1 MENIVEKISKELENS
16 PELNEENNDIGL
28 PKSSLHSF
36 VKEFL
41 TKNKV
46 RGDKNIIPML
56 DKISRYYVTFI
67 SKVGAQICEDWKKKT
82 LNLEHIF
89 EALKQ
94 LKFQKHI
101 ELLMKESKTEEGND
115 KVEEEDEEKKYENKN
130 LKQMINKKKKRGGRK
145 KKYYENDEEKDA
157 MIDLENKIF
166 EEARLDMLKEERKLL
181 GEKQENEGNEDYEN
195 NNINLNAEQ
204 DQEKKEDN
212 INDNDNDND
221 KEKKAENIN
230 DNLFIDNAGEEDI
243 NFDA

>member
-1 MENIVEKISKELENS
+1 MENIVEKISKELENN
-16 PELNEENNDIGL
+16 PELNEDNNDIGL

-101 ELLMKESKTEEGND
+101 ELLMEESKKEQGND
-115 KVEEEDEEKKYENKN
+115 KDEEEDEEKKYENKN
-130 LKQMINKKKKRGGRK
+130 LKQMINKKKKRVGRK

-166 EEARLDMLKEERKLL
+166 EEARQDMINEERRLL
-181 GEKQENEGNEDYEN
+181 GEKQDNEEAD
-195 NNINLNAEQ
+195 NNINLDE
-204 DQEKKEDN
+204 DEKEKKEDN
-212 INDNDNDND
+212 LKEED
-221 KEKKAENIN
+221 KDKNEEGAKLN
-230 DNLFIDNAGEEDI
+230 DNLFIDNAGEDDI
-243 NFDA
+243 NFDE

>member
-1 MENIVEKISKELENS
+1 
-16 PELNEENNDIGL
+16 
-28 PKSSLHSF
+28 
-36 VKEFL
+36 
-41 TKNKV
+41 
-46 RGDKNIIPML
+46 ML

-101 ELLMKESKTEEGND
+101 ELLMEESKKEQGND
-115 KVEEEDEEKKYENKN
+115 KDEEEDEEKKFENKN
-130 LKQMINKKKKRGGRK
+130 LKQMINKKKKRVGRK

-166 EEARLDMLKEERKLL
+166 EEARLDMIKEERRLL
-181 GEKQENEGNEDYEN
+181 GEKQENEDFEN
-195 NNINLNAEQ
+195 NNINLNEEQ

-212 INDNDNDND
+212 INDND

>member
-1 MENIVEKISKELENS
+1 MENIVEKISAELENN
-16 PELNEENNDIGL
+16 PELNEDINDIGL

-101 ELLMKESKTEEGND
+101 ELLAKESKTGEKDKEED
-115 KVEEEDEEKKYENKN
+115 EDEEKNFENKN
-130 LKQMINKKKKRGGRK
+130 LKKMINKKKKRNGRK
-145 KKYYENDEEKDA
+145 KKYYENEEEKDA

-166 EEARLDMLKEERKLL
+166 EEARQDMINEERRLMQ
-181 GEKQENEGNEDYEN
+181 EKQENDEIDDK
-195 NNINLNAEQ
+195 INLDEEEK
-204 DQEKKEDN
+204 EKKEDN
-212 INDNDNDND
+212 IKEEKD
-221 KEKKAENIN
+221 KNEEGVKIN
-230 DNLFIDNAGEEDI
+230 DNLFIDNAGEDDI
-243 NFDA
+243 NFDE

>member
-94 LKFQKHI
+94 LKFHKHI

-181 GEKQENEGNEDYEN
+181 GEKQENEGNEDFEN
-195 NNINLNAEQ
+195 NNINLNEEQ

-212 INDNDNDND
+212 INDNDND

>member
-181 GEKQENEGNEDYEN
+181 GEKQENEGNEDFEN
-195 NNINLNAEQ
+195 NNINLNEEQ

-212 INDNDNDND
+212 INDNDND

>member
-16 PELNEENNDIGL
+16 RELNEESNDIGL

-41 TKNKV
+41 TKHKV

-101 ELLMKESKTEEGND
+101 ELLMKESKSGEGNNE
-115 KVEEEDEEKKYENKN
+115 EEEDEEKKYENKN

-166 EEARLDMLKEERKLL
+166 EEARLDMIKEERRLL
-181 GEKQENEGNEDYEN
+181 GEKQENEDFEN
-195 NNINLNAEQ
+195 NNINLNEEHENENEQ
-204 DQEKKEDN
+204 QQENKGDE
-212 INDNDNDND
+212 INDNE
-221 KEKKAENIN
+221 KEKKLEGIN

>member
-1 MENIVEKISKELENS
+1 MENIVEKISKELENN
-16 PELNEENNDIGL
+16 PELNEDNNDIGL

-101 ELLMKESKTEEGND
+101 ELLMEESKKEQGND
-115 KVEEEDEEKKYENKN
+115 KDEEEDEEKKYENKN
-130 LKQMINKKKKRGGRK
+130 LKQMINKKKKRGTRK
-145 KKYYENDEEKDA
+145 KKYYENEEEKDA

-166 EEARLDMLKEERKLL
+166 EEARQDMINEERRLMQ
-181 GEKQENEGNEDYEN
+181 EKQENDEIDDK
-195 NNINLNAEQ
+195 INLDEEEK
-204 DQEKKEDN
+204 EKKEDN
-212 INDNDNDND
+212 IKEEKD
-221 KEKKAENIN
+221 KNEEGVNIN
-230 DNLFIDNAGEEDI
+230 DNLFIDNAGEDDI
-243 NFDA
+243 NFDE

>member
-1 MENIVEKISKELENS
+1 MENIVEKISKELENN
-16 PELNEENNDIGL
+16 PELNEDNNDIGL

-101 ELLMKESKTEEGND
+101 ELLMEESKKEQGND
-115 KVEEEDEEKKYENKN
+115 KDEEEDEEKKYENKN
-130 LKQMINKKKKRGGRK
+130 LKQMINKKKKRVGRK

-166 EEARLDMLKEERKLL
+166 EEARQDMINEERRLL
-181 GEKQENEGNEDYEN
+181 GEKQENEEAD
-195 NNINLNAEQ
+195 NNINFDE
-204 DQEKKEDN
+204 DEKEKKEDN
-212 INDNDNDND
+212 LKEED
-221 KEKKAENIN
+221 KDKNEEGAKLN
-230 DNLFIDNAGEEDI
+230 DNLFIDNAGEDDI
-243 NFDA
+243 NFDE

>member
-1 MENIVEKISKELENS
+1 MENIVEKISKELENN
-16 PELNEENNDIGL
+16 PELNEDNNDIGL

-101 ELLMKESKTEEGND
+101 ELLMEESKKEQGND
-115 KVEEEDEEKKYENKN
+115 KDEEEDEEKKYENKN
-130 LKQMINKKKKRGGRK
+130 LKQMINKKKKRVGRK
-145 KKYYENDEEKDA
+145 KKYYENDEEKDS

-166 EEARLDMLKEERKLL
+166 EEARQDMINEERRLL
-181 GEKQENEGNEDYEN
+181 GEKQENEEAD
-195 NNINLNAEQ
+195 NNINFDE
-204 DQEKKEDN
+204 DEKEKKEDN
-212 INDNDNDND
+212 LKEED
-221 KEKKAENIN
+221 KDKNEEGEKLN
-230 DNLFIDNAGEEDI
+230 DNLFIDNAGEDDI
-243 NFDA
+243 NFDE

>member
-1 MENIVEKISKELENS
+1 MENIVEKISKELENN
-16 PELNEENNDIGL
+16 PELNEDNNDIGL

-94 LKFQKHI
+94 LKFHKHI
-101 ELLMKESKTEEGND
+101 ELLMEESKKEQGND
-115 KVEEEDEEKKYENKN
+115 KDEEEDEEKKYENKN
-130 LKQMINKKKKRGGRK
+130 LKQMINKKKKRGTRK
-145 KKYYENDEEKDA
+145 KKYYENEEEKDA

-166 EEARLDMLKEERKLL
+166 EEARQDMINEERRLMQ
-181 GEKQENEGNEDYEN
+181 EKQENDEIDDK
-195 NNINLNAEQ
+195 INLDEEEK
-204 DQEKKEDN
+204 EKKEYN
-212 INDNDNDND
+212 IKEEKD
-221 KEKKAENIN
+221 KNEEGVKIN
-230 DNLFIDNAGEEDI
+230 DNLFIDNAGEDDI
-243 NFDA
+243 NFDE

>member
-1 MENIVEKISKELENS
+1 MENIVEKISKELENN
-16 PELNEENNDIGL
+16 PELNEDNNDIGL

-101 ELLMKESKTEEGND
+101 ELLMEESKKEQGND
-115 KVEEEDEEKKYENKN
+115 KDEEEDEEKKYENKN
-130 LKQMINKKKKRGGRK
+130 LKQMINKKKKRVGRK
-145 KKYYENDEEKDA
+145 KKYYENEEEKDA

-166 EEARLDMLKEERKLL
+166 EEARQDMINEERRLL
-181 GEKQENEGNEDYEN
+181 GEKQENEEAD
-195 NNINLNAEQ
+195 NNINLDE
-204 DQEKKEDN
+204 DEKEKKEDN
-212 INDNDNDND
+212 LKEED
-221 KEKKAENIN
+221 KDKNEEGAKLN
-230 DNLFIDNAGEEDI
+230 DNLFIDNAGEDDI
-243 NFDA
+243 NFDE

>member
-94 LKFQKHI
+94 LKFHKHI

-115 KVEEEDEEKKYENKN
+115 KAEEEDEEKKYENKN
-130 LKQMINKKKKRGGRK
+130 LKQMINKKKKRVGRK

-166 EEARLDMLKEERKLL
+166 EEARQDMINEERRLL
-181 GEKQENEGNEDYEN
+181 GEKQENEEAD
-195 NNINLNAEQ
+195 NNINLDE
-204 DQEKKEDN
+204 DEKEKKEDN
-212 INDNDNDND
+212 LKEED
-221 KEKKAENIN
+221 KDKNEEGAKLN
-230 DNLFIDNAGEEDI
+230 DNLFIDNAGEDDI
-243 NFDA
+243 NFDE

>member
-1 MENIVEKISKELENS
+1 MENIVEKISKELENN
-16 PELNEENNDIGL
+16 PELNEDNNDIGL

-101 ELLMKESKTEEGND
+101 ELLMEESKKEQGND
-115 KVEEEDEEKKYENKN
+115 KDEEEDEEKKYENKN
-130 LKQMINKKKKRGGRK
+130 LKQMINKKKKRVGRK

-166 EEARLDMLKEERKLL
+166 EEARQDMINEERRLL
-181 GEKQENEGNEDYEN
+181 GEKQENEEAD
-195 NNINLNAEQ
+195 NNINFDE
-204 DQEKKEDN
+204 DEKEKKEDN
-212 INDNDNDND
+212 LKEED
-221 KEKKAENIN
+221 KDKNEEGEKLN
-230 DNLFIDNAGEEDI
+230 DNLFIDNAGEDDI
-243 NFDA
+243 NFDE

>member
-1 MENIVEKISKELENS
+1 MENIVEKISKELENN
-16 PELNEENNDIGL
+16 PELNEDNNDIGL

-101 ELLMKESKTEEGND
+101 ELLMEESKKEQGND
-115 KVEEEDEEKKYENKN
+115 KDEEEDEEKKYENKN
-130 LKQMINKKKKRGGRK
+130 LKQMINKKKKRVGRK

-166 EEARLDMLKEERKLL
+166 EEARQDMINEERRLL
-181 GEKQENEGNEDYEN
+181 GEKQENEEAD
-195 NNINLNAEQ
+195 NNINLDE
-204 DQEKKEDN
+204 DEKEKKEDN
-212 INDNDNDND
+212 LKEENKD
-221 KEKKAENIN
+221 KNEEGAKLN
-230 DNLFIDNAGEEDI
+230 DNLFIDNAGEDDI
-243 NFDA
+243 NFDE

>member
-1 MENIVEKISKELENS
+1 MENIVEKISKELENN
-16 PELNEENNDIGL
+16 PELNEDNNDIGL

-101 ELLMKESKTEEGND
+101 ELLMEESKKEQGND
-115 KVEEEDEEKKYENKN
+115 KDEEEDEEKKYENKN
-130 LKQMINKKKKRGGRK
+130 LKQMINKKKKRVGRK

-166 EEARLDMLKEERKLL
+166 EEARQDMINEERRLL
-181 GEKQENEGNEDYEN
+181 GEKQENEEAD
-195 NNINLNAEQ
+195 NNINLDE
-204 DQEKKEDN
+204 DEKEKKEDN
-212 INDNDNDND
+212 L
-221 KEKKAENIN
+221 K
-230 DNLFIDNAGEEDI
+230 EEDKD
-243 NFDA
+243 N

>member
-1 MENIVEKISKELENS
+1 MENIVEKISKELENN
-16 PELNEENNDIGL
+16 PDLNEDNNDIGL
-28 PKSSLHSF
+28 PKSSLQSF

-101 ELLMKESKTEEGND
+101 ELLMEESKKEQGND
-115 KVEEEDEEKKYENKN
+115 KDEEEDEEKKYENKN
-130 LKQMINKKKKRGGRK
+130 LKQMINKKKKRVGRK

-166 EEARLDMLKEERKLL
+166 EEARQDMINEERRLL
-181 GEKQENEGNEDYEN
+181 GEKHENEEAD
-195 NNINLNAEQ
+195 NNINLDE
-204 DQEKKEDN
+204 DEKEKKEDN
-212 INDNDNDND
+212 LKEED
-221 KEKKAENIN
+221 KGKNEEGEKLN
-230 DNLFIDNAGEEDI
+230 DNLFIDNAGEDDI
-243 NFDA
+243 NFDE

>member
-1 MENIVEKISKELENS
+1 MESIVEKISKELENN
-16 PELNEENNDIGL
+16 PELNEDNNDIGL

-94 LKFQKHI
+94 LKFHKHI
-101 ELLMKESKTEEGND
+101 ELLMEESKKEQGND
-115 KVEEEDEEKKYENKN
+115 KDEEEDEEKKYENKN
-130 LKQMINKKKKRGGRK
+130 LKQMINKKKKRVGRK

-166 EEARLDMLKEERKLL
+166 EEARQDMINEERRLL
-181 GEKQENEGNEDYEN
+181 GEKQENEEAD
-195 NNINLNAEQ
+195 NNINLDE
-204 DQEKKEDN
+204 DEKEKKEDN
-212 INDNDNDND
+212 LKEED
-221 KEKKAENIN
+221 KDKNEEGAKLN
-230 DNLFIDNAGEEDI
+230 DNLFIDNAGEDDI
-243 NFDA
+243 NFDE

>member
-1 MENIVEKISKELENS
+1 MENIVEKISKELENN
-16 PELNEENNDIGL
+16 PELNEDNNDIGL

-101 ELLMKESKTEEGND
+101 ELLVKDFKKGEIDTSKYDQLE
-115 KVEEEDEEKKYENKN
+115 EEKKIENTN
-130 LKQMINKKKKRGGRK
+130 LKQLINKKKKRGGRK
-145 KKYYENDEEKDA
+145 KKYFEDENER
-157 MIDLENKIF
+157 ENMKLMQAKMF
-166 EEARLDMLKEERKLL
+166 EEARNDMNRQQ
-181 GEKQENEGNEDYEN
+181 EKNQMEYFNIN
-195 NNINLNAEQ
+195 NNE
-204 DQEKKEDN
+204 
-212 INDNDNDND
+212 
-221 KEKKAENIN
+221 
-230 DNLFIDNAGEEDI
+230 
-243 NFDA
+243 

>member
-1 MENIVEKISKELENS
+1 MENIVEKISKELENN
-16 PELNEENNDIGL
+16 PELNEDNNDIGL

-101 ELLMKESKTEEGND
+101 ELLMEESKKEQGND
-115 KVEEEDEEKKYENKN
+115 KDEEEDEEKKYENKN
-130 LKQMINKKKKRGGRK
+130 LKQMINKKKKRVGRK

-166 EEARLDMLKEERKLL
+166 EEARQDLINEERRLL
-181 GEKQENEGNEDYEN
+181 GEKQENEEAD
-195 NNINLNAEQ
+195 NNINLDE
-204 DQEKKEDN
+204 DEKEKKEDN
-212 INDNDNDND
+212 LKEED
-221 KEKKAENIN
+221 KDKNEEGAKLN
-230 DNLFIDNAGEEDI
+230 DNLFIDNAGEDDI
-243 NFDA
+243 NFDE

>member
-1 MENIVEKISKELENS
+1 MENIVEKISKELENN
-16 PELNEENNDIGL
+16 PELNEDNNDIGL

-101 ELLMKESKTEEGND
+101 ELLMEESKKEQGND
-115 KVEEEDEEKKYENKN
+115 KDEEEDEEKKYENKN
-130 LKQMINKKKKRGGRK
+130 LKQMINKKKKRGTRK
-145 KKYYENDEEKDA
+145 KKYYENEEEKDA

-166 EEARLDMLKEERKLL
+166 EEARQDMINEERRLL
-181 GEKQENEGNEDYEN
+181 GEKQENEEAD
-195 NNINLNAEQ
+195 NNINLDE
-204 DQEKKEDN
+204 DEKEKKEDN
-212 INDNDNDND
+212 LKEED
-221 KEKKAENIN
+221 KDKNEEGAKLN
-230 DNLFIDNAGEEDI
+230 DNLFIDNAGEDDI
-243 NFDA
+243 NFDE

>member
-1 MENIVEKISKELENS
+1 MENIVEKISKELENN
-16 PELNEENNDIGL
+16 PELNEDNNDIGL

-101 ELLMKESKTEEGND
+101 ELLMEESKKEQGND
-115 KVEEEDEEKKYENKN
+115 KDEEEDEEKKYENKN
-130 LKQMINKKKKRGGRK
+130 LKQMINKKKKRVGRK

-166 EEARLDMLKEERKLL
+166 EEARQDMINEERRLL
-181 GEKQENEGNEDYEN
+181 GEKQENEEAD
-195 NNINLNAEQ
+195 NNINLDE
-204 DQEKKEDN
+204 DEKEKKEDN
-212 INDNDNDND
+212 LKDED
-221 KEKKAENIN
+221 KDKNEEGAKLN
-230 DNLFIDNAGEEDI
+230 DNLFIDNAGEDDI
-243 NFDA
+243 NFEI

>member
-1 MENIVEKISKELENS
+1 MENIVEKISKELENN
-16 PELNEENNDIGL
+16 PELNEDNNDIGL

-101 ELLMKESKTEEGND
+101 ELLMEESKKEQGND
-115 KVEEEDEEKKYENKN
+115 KDEEEDEEKKYENKN
-130 LKQMINKKKKRGGRK
+130 LKQMINKKKKRVGRK

-166 EEARLDMLKEERKLL
+166 EEARQDMINEERRLL
-181 GEKQENEGNEDYEN
+181 GEKQENEEAD
-195 NNINLNAEQ
+195 NNINLDE
-204 DQEKKEDN
+204 DEKEKKEDN
-212 INDNDNDND
+212 LKEED
-221 KEKKAENIN
+221 KDKNEEGAKLN
-230 DNLFIDNAGEEDI
+230 DNLFIDNAGEDDI
-243 NFDA
+243 NFDE

>member
-1 MENIVEKISKELENS
+1 MENIVEKISKELENN
-16 PELNEENNDIGL
+16 PELNEDNNDIGL

-101 ELLMKESKTEEGND
+101 ELLMEESKKEQGND
-115 KVEEEDEEKKYENKN
+115 KNEEEDEEKKYENKN
-130 LKQMINKKKKRGGRK
+130 LKQMINKKKKRVGRK

-166 EEARLDMLKEERKLL
+166 EEARQDMINEERRLL
-181 GEKQENEGNEDYEN
+181 GEKQENEEAD
-195 NNINLNAEQ
+195 NNINLDE
-204 DQEKKEDN
+204 DEKEKKEDN
-212 INDNDNDND
+212 LKKED
-221 KEKKAENIN
+221 KDKNEEGAKLN
-230 DNLFIDNAGEEDI
+230 DNLFIDNAGEDDI
-243 NFDA
+243 NFDE

>member
-1 MENIVEKISKELENS
+1 MENIVEKISKELENN
-16 PELNEENNDIGL
+16 PELNEDNNDIGL

-101 ELLMKESKTEEGND
+101 ELLMEESKKEQGND
-115 KVEEEDEEKKYENKN
+115 KDEEEDEEKKYENKN
-130 LKQMINKKKKRGGRK
+130 LKQMINKKKKRVGRK

-166 EEARLDMLKEERKLL
+166 EEARQDMINEKRRLL
-181 GEKQENEGNEDYEN
+181 GEKQENEEAD
-195 NNINLNAEQ
+195 NNINLDE
-204 DQEKKEDN
+204 DEKEKKEDN
-212 INDNDNDND
+212 LKEED
-221 KEKKAENIN
+221 KDKNEEGAKLN
-230 DNLFIDNAGEEDI
+230 DNLFIDNAGEDDI
-243 NFDA
+243 NFDE

>member
-1 MENIVEKISKELENS
+1 MENIVEKISKELENN
-16 PELNEENNDIGL
+16 PELNEDNNDIGL

-94 LKFQKHI
+94 LKFHKHI
-101 ELLMKESKTEEGND
+101 ELLMEESKKEQGND
-115 KVEEEDEEKKYENKN
+115 KDEEEDEEKKYENKN
-130 LKQMINKKKKRGGRK
+130 LKQMINKKKKRGTRK
-145 KKYYENDEEKDA
+145 KKYYENEEEKDA

-166 EEARLDMLKEERKLL
+166 EEARQDMINEERRLMQ
-181 GEKQENEGNEDYEN
+181 EKQENDEIDDK
-195 NNINLNAEQ
+195 INLDE
-204 DQEKKEDN
+204 EE
-212 INDNDNDND
+212 
-221 KEKKAENIN
+221 KEKKKDNIKEEKDKNEEGVKVN
-230 DNLFIDNAGEEDI
+230 DNLFIDNAGEDDI
-243 NFDA
+243 NFDE